1 MADDAPTTLTPV
13 HFAELDDAEAVN
25 RRLAAAFA
33 AQKDAGHVR
42 RTHQFHGRF
51 ENTYID
57 AEYIPE
63 LAPVSGL
70 ALRMART
77 LLGTQQLRHGFWFN
91 EMQPGQRTSLH
102 SHEELDERLSAVY
115 YVTCTDDSG
124 RLILHDDEAQ
134 ILVTPRPGLLVLF
147 PPDLPHE
154 VEENRSG
161 QTRLSVAFNF
171 GPPHSEI

>member
-1 MADDAPTTLTPV
+1 MGSEWPTPLARI
-13 HFAELDDAEAVN
+13 HFAELDDAETVN

-33 AQKDAGHVR
+33 RNKNAAHVR

-57 AEYIPE
+57 AGHIPE
-63 LAPVSGL
+63 LAPVSEL
-70 ALRMART
+70 ALRVARQ
-77 LLGTQQLRHGFWFN
+77 LLATPELRQGFWFN
-91 EMQPGQRTSLH
+91 EMQAGQRTSLH

-115 YVTCTDDSG
+115 YVTCPEDSG

-134 ILVTPRPGLLVLF
+134 ILVTPRAGLLVLF

-154 VEENRSG
+154 VEENRSEE
-161 QTRLSVAFNF
+161 TRLSVAFNF
-171 GPPHSEI
+171 GPSNSEI